1 MHDNSV
7 IIQPHPVLQE
17 LKFPTV
23 NTQVASFS
31 NDICEEIV
39 RKIEDVR
46 DKDKNVGDYPY
57 NKCIDIVKEVM
68 KEDDRSE
75 D

>member
-1 MHDNSV
+1 MSDSV
-7 IIQPHPVLQE
+7 VIQPHPVLQE

-23 NTQVASFS
+23 DIQK
-31 NDICEEIV
+31 DICEEIV

-57 NKCIDIVKEVM
+57 NKCIEIVKEALYGDN
-68 KEDDRSE
+68 E
-75 D
+75 